1 MIPFLFPEALVVF
14 IGLFLLI
21 SETFTPRIPKG
32 FLAFVTVSCLS
43 MLLIST
49 FFWNFGHLQH
59 SFELLNEGFYEKGS
73 ITETVLTT
81 FITLSNQGFIQ
92 LDRTGLFIKQLVLL
106 ATILTILLSVDYSPV
121 FSRYS
126 SKPGSGLGEFYIL
139 PLFACA
145 GMMWMATAKEFIMI
159 FVSLELATITL
170 YVLVTS
176 MRRNAASL
184 EAGAK
189 YLILG
194 ALSTG
199 FLVMGVAWIFGVT
212 NLTMLAGISEQLPH
226 LAPELAPALMLGLGL
241 VLVALGFKIGAVPFQ
256 FWIPDTYQGAPTP
269 VTAFLSV
276 ASKAAGFVV
285 LLRVLLAFTVPCSP
299 VAGKVMFVLTALTIA
314 TLVYGNLAALPQ
326 MNFKRLMAYS
336 SVGHAGY
343 LLMGAMAF
351 LIGPNHDKALD
362 ALKYYFAAYLVMT
375 FVAFAV
381 MGLVYRA
388 VGSDDIA
395 AYNGLGK
402 RSPFLALMLLVALA
416 SLAGVPFTMGF
427 LAKFFV
433 FAAAFDAGLYGLVV
447 VGVGAVACGFYYYFK
462 VVRAMYWEVSSDDA
476 VPVVVPQVSR
486 VVLVLLT
493 FATITFG
500 VYPGWPKTLA
510 EAFKAAPNQVESS
523 VSLVESPA
531 PPQSKTASL

>member
-14 IGLFLLI
+14 LGLFLLI
-21 SETFTPRIPKG
+21 TETFTPRIPKG
-32 FLAFVTVSCLS
+32 FLAFVAVFCLL
-43 MLLIST
+43 MLLVST
-49 FFWNFGHLQH
+49 FFWNFGHLEH
-59 SFELLNEGFYEKGS
+59 SLQLLNAGFYKEGS
-73 ITETVLTT
+73 ITATVLTT
-81 FITLSNQGFIQ
+81 FITLANQGFVQ
-92 LDRTGLFIKQLVLL
+92 LDQMGLFIKQLVLL
-106 ATILTILLSVDYSPV
+106 ATILTILLSVDYASV
-121 FSRYS
+121 FSRYA
-126 SKPGSGLGEFYIL
+126 SKPGTGLGELYIL

-145 GMMWMATAKEFIMI
+145 GMMWMATANEFIMI

-199 FLVMGVAWIFGVT
+199 FLVFGVAWIFGVT
-212 NLTMLAGISEQLPH
+212 RLTMLDGIAAQLPH
-226 LAPELAPALMLGLGL
+226 LAPGLMPALMLGLGL

-285 LLRVLLAFTVPCSP
+285 LLRVLAAFTVAGSP
-299 VAGKVMFVLTALTIA
+299 VTDKVMFVLTALAIA

-343 LLMGAMAF
+343 LLMGVIAF
-351 LIGPNHDKALD
+351 LMAAQGALD
-362 ALKYYFAAYLVMT
+362 ALRFYFAAYLVMT
-375 FVAFAV
+375 FAAFAV

-388 VGSDDIA
+388 VGSDDIS
-395 AYNGLGK
+395 AYNGLGR
-402 RSPFLALMLLVALA
+402 RSPFLALMLLIALA

-433 FAAAFDAGLYGLVV
+433 FAVAFKAELYGLVA
-447 VGVGAVACGFYYYFK
+447 VGAGAVACGFYYYFK
-462 VVRAMYWEVSSDDA
+462 VVRAMYWEVPTEDA
-476 VPVVVPQVSR
+476 TPITVPRVSR
-486 VVLVLLT
+486 IVLVLLT
-493 FATITFG
+493 FATIAFG
-500 VYPGWPKTLA
+500 IYPGWL
-510 EAFKAAPNQVESS
+510 EVLIGIFSR
-523 VSLVESPA
+523 
-531 PPQSKTASL
+531 